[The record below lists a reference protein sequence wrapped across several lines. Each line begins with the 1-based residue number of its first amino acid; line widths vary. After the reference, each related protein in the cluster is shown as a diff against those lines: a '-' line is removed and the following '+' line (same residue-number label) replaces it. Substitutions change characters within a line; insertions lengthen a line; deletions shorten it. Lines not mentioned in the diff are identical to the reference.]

1 MYNRRQ
7 NGPVGNIAKFTINFY
22 HTTNTITVNGSRV
35 DVFINNIFDKLCEII
50 RNKHPQLDIANATI
64 ATQINSLKSLS
75 TSHTVQTT
83 MNNVNTLV
91 DSDTIM
97 QIEYQAQDSQQSPK

>member
-1 MYNRRQ
+1 M
-7 NGPVGNIAKFTINFY
+7 
-22 HTTNTITVNGSRV
+22 NGSSF
-35 DVFINNIFDKLCEII
+35 DVFINNIFDKLCESI

-64 ATQINSLKSLS
+64 ANEINSLKSPS
-75 TSHTVQTT
+75 TSHTVPTT

-97 QIEYQAQDSQQSPK
+97 QTEYQAQDTQQSDLNSTNSKTVIEELAFCPYCDMK